1 MIALK
6 PVKSSNIASWGYDP
20 ATGVLR
26 VEFRNGA
33 TYDHHDVGEA
43 DATALM
49 QSHSPGSAYHTSI
62 RGKYV
67 TKRLGGE

>member
-1 MIALK
+1 MIMR
-6 PVKSSNIASWGYDP
+6 PVKSSNIACWGYDP

-26 VEFRNGA
+26 VEFRDGA
-33 TYDHHDVGEA
+33 TYDYHDVGEA

-49 QSHSPGSAYHTSI
+49 QSNSPGSAFHASI

-67 TKRLGGE
+67 TRKLGDE